1 MSKIANK
8 GMSRGKWS
16 CVKTSLSDGND
27 SEPVYSPI
35 HATAAPSA
43 KAKIAWRKLTA
54 KGQQLGDIFT
64 LLYYMFANSF
74 T

>member
-1 MSKIANK
+1 MPC
-8 GMSRGKWS
+8 GKWS
-16 CVKTSLSDGND
+16 CVCKTSLSDGND

-35 HATAAPSA
+35 YATAAPSA

-54 KGQQLGDIFT
+54 KGPQLGDIFMV
-64 LLYYMFANSF
+64 LYYIFAKSF